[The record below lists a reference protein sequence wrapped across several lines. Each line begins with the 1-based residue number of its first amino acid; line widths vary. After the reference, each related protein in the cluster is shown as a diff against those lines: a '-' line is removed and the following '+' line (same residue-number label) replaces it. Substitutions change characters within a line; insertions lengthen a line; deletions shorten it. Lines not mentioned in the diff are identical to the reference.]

1 LNWRFGRRVG
11 RGALAALLAVTL
23 VVGSVPAAFGA
34 EKAAKPGQVDRVL
47 RDKAA
52 REPNATIPVLVQRKS
67 AKAGSDAVAKRGGKV
82 KKSLGVG
89 NAVAVDLPAKQVEA
103 LAREPGVLRVSYDAP
118 MRSTGVA
125 EPISA
130 DKLRAYYAQAVGSSP
145 LWDWANGTVQ
155 GTGVGI
161 AVLDSGV
168 EMHGDFNGP
177 DRRTRIVA
185 HNQIVPTA
193 GAGRRDDSGHGT
205 FVAGIA
211 AGRGWAGR
219 AASDNNRY
227 VGTAPNANVI
237 SVKVSNKDGVART
250 SDVIEGI
257 LWTIANKQ
265 RHNIR
270 VINMSIAQT
279 TPESYKTSLLS
290 AAVELAW
297 MKGIVVVVSSGNLG
311 PNTALYPPANDPY
324 AIVVGATDDNATAA
338 TGDDTVAT
346 FSSYGTT
353 QDGLS
358 KPDLVAPGR
367 RIVAPLSNK
376 TDRLGVLYADRITD
390 NIYIRMSGT
399 SAAAPVVTGV
409 VAQLLQ
415 AKPNLTPDQVKWLL
429 LKTARPLGGAGTGAG
444 YPDATAAVRYS
455 GAIGQANQDA
465 RPNNYLIALHLLTGG
480 RTIAGTTASGTTSWD
495 TTSWDTTSW
504 DTTSWDTTSWDT
516 TSWDTTSWDTT
527 SWDTTSWDTTSW
539 DTTSWDTT
547 SWDTTSWDTTSWDT
561 VAGD

>member
-1 LNWRFGRRVG
+1 LRWRIQ
-11 RGALAALLAVTL
+11 RGALAAILAVTL

-34 EKAAKPGQVDRVL
+34 EKSAKPGQVDRVL

-52 REPNATIPVLVQRKS
+52 REPNTTIPVLVQRKS
-67 AKAGSDAVAKRGGKV
+67 AKAGSDAIAKRGGKV
-82 KKSLGVG
+82 KKALGVG

-103 LAREPGVLRVSYDAP
+103 LAREPGVLRISYDAP

-125 EPISA
+125 EPVRV
-130 DKLRAYYAQAVGSSP
+130 DKLRGYYAQAVGSSP
-145 LWDWANGTVQ
+145 LWDASHGTVQ
-155 GTGVGI
+155 GTGVGV
-161 AVLDSGV
+161 AVIDSGV
-168 EMHGDFNGP
+168 EMHADFNGP
-177 DRRTRIVA
+177 DRRSRIVA
-185 HNQIVPTA
+185 HNPIVPAA

-205 FVAGIA
+205 FVAGII
-211 AGRGWAGR
+211 AGRGYGAAG
-219 AASDNNRY
+219 AADDQRY
-227 VGTAPNANVI
+227 VGTAPNANVV
-237 SVKVSNKDGVART
+237 SVKVSNRDGVARV

-257 LWTIANKQ
+257 LWSVANKQ

-311 PNTALYPPANDPY
+311 PNSALYPPANDPY
-324 AIVVGATDDNATAA
+324 AIVVGATDDNATAG

-455 GAIGQANQDA
+455 GAVGYSNQGA
-465 RPNNYLIALHLLTGG
+465 RPNNYLIAVHLLAGG
-480 RTIAGTTASGTTSWD
+480 TATN
-495 TTSWDTTSW
+495 TTSW

-561 VAGD
+561 VAGE